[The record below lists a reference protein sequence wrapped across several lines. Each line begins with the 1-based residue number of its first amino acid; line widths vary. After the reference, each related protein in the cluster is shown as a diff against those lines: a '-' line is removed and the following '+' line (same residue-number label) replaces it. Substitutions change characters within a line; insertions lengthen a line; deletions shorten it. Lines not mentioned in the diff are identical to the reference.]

1 MNITVSDE
9 LAKKLDAHVKKEKKF
24 SSVQE
29 YVADLLRQVV
39 EKLEKKSSTNNST
52 TSADYSKEEE
62 EKVAKR
68 LRDLGYIT

>member
-39 EKLEKKSSTNNST
+39 EKLEKKSSTTNP
-52 TSADYSKEEE
+52 ADYSKEEE